1 MGLRNSAEPAGCISR
16 NPSLFPLFPGT
27 KGPNDI
33 KAPWS
38 QRAQVRK
45 HSRRARHKGVSS
57 DQAYAASQADG
68 ADIMRNSHDF
78 NIAAARIAQNSGGG
92 NIVLG
97 TVSASSEPRQ
107 PASDLTSP
115 ARFSPPSLWSLTLQ
129 LNSNL
134 LQFPAIMG
142 SMTFPF
148 RGLRTSANLYRG
160 NSAVHNPNQ

>member
-1 MGLRNSAEPAGCISR
+1 MTSKLLG
-16 NPSLFPLFPGT
+16 
-27 KGPNDI
+27 
-33 KAPWS
+33 
-38 QRAQVRK
+38 
-45 HSRRARHKGVSS
+45 RRALKCGSIPGALAIKVSA
-57 DQAYAASQADG
+57 QAKPMQQAG
-68 ADIMRNSHDF
+68 QRADIMRNSHDF